1 MEENESG
8 EKSKHKHRQ
17 NYSRRIPAEASFLNS
32 IQFNPNHAVP
42 LLIMNV
48 CPDPKKVFSQLHGRL
63 IDSETVTGRCMDF
76 EKGEVG

>member
-1 MEENESG
+1 MNPEKRSRNPSMDKITAVESQP
-8 EKSKHKHRQ
+8 KRLS
-17 NYSRRIPAEASFLNS
+17 S

-48 CPDPKKVFSQLHGRL
+48 RSDPKKVFSQLHGRL
-63 IDSETVTGRCMDF
+63 TDNETVTGRCMDF